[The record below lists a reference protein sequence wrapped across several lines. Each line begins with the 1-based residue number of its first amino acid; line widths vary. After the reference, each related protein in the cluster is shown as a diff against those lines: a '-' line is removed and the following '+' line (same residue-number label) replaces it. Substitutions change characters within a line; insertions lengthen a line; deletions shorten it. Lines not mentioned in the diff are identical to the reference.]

1 MTTPD
6 AAQLHRAMFDR
17 IERRDVDGL
26 RELFA
31 PDAIHTSG
39 DGEPRVGPE
48 PVAAEV
54 RGFVEA
60 FSDLTIDIR
69 HHHVPDATRSIIE
82 YTFRGTHDGNL
93 DDLPPT
99 GEHIAVAAC
108 SVLIADEGAI
118 RRESDYYDTMAMLD
132 QLGVLGR

>member
-1 MTTPD
+1 MRTSD

-39 DGEPRVGPE
+39 DGEPEVGPD

-69 HHHVPDATRSIIE
+69 HQHVPDATRSIIE
-82 YTFRGTHDGNL
+82 YTFRGTHDGIL
-93 DDLPPT
+93 EDLPPT
-99 GEHIAVAAC
+99 GETIAVAAC
-108 SVLIADEGAI
+108 SVLIADDGTI
-118 RRESDYYDTMAMLD
+118 RRGSDYYDTMAMLN